1 MHVFILFWA
10 KIWIRHG
17 QIKFPNFN
25 LILSRVFLTKN
36 YLTSSFFLIFNQHKT
51 KNKSRISSVDME
63 NFLNKMLKPLL
74 SMYTYTVYICMAICS
89 LLCSCLNCEQRVVWR
104 EFFSLRAQWRVEPL
118 FGWLGC
124 CHTVGQIP
132 PKFKEFSNLIDCYW
146 CGLSYFSFVCLLKL
160 ILFNSKSQNQVCNW
174 NQKCFCFVLQK

>member
-1 MHVFILFWA
+1 MRVFILFLA

-17 QIKFPNFN
+17 QTKFQNFN
-25 LILSRVFLTKN
+25 LNLSRLFDKN
-36 YLTSSFFLIFNQHKT
+36 YLTSSFFLIFNRQNQKKNQHKT

-63 NFLNKMLKPLL
+63 NFLNKMQKPLL

-132 PKFKEFSNLIDCYW
+132 PKFKETSNLMRLLLMWFISFQFC
-146 CGLSYFSFVCLLKL
+146 LFVETYFV
-160 ILFNSKSQNQVCNW
+160 Q
-174 NQKCFCFVLQK
+174 

>member
-1 MHVFILFWA
+1 MRVFILFLA

-17 QIKFPNFN
+17 QTKFQNFN
-25 LILSRVFLTKN
+25 LNLSRLFDKN
-36 YLTSSFFLIFNQHKT
+36 YLTSSFFLIFNRQNQKKNQHKT

-63 NFLNKMLKPLL
+63 NFLNKMQKPLL

-124 CHTVGQIP
+124 YHTVGQIP
-132 PKFKEFSNLIDCYW
+132 KKFKETSNLIRLLLMWFISFQFC
-146 CGLSYFSFVCLLKL
+146 LFVETYFV
-160 ILFNSKSQNQVCNW
+160 Q
-174 NQKCFCFVLQK
+174 

>member
-1 MHVFILFWA
+1 
-10 KIWIRHG
+10 
-17 QIKFPNFN
+17 
-25 LILSRVFLTKN
+25 
-36 YLTSSFFLIFNQHKT
+36 
-51 KNKSRISSVDME
+51 
-63 NFLNKMLKPLL
+63 
-74 SMYTYTVYICMAICS
+74 MAICS

-146 CGLSYFSFVCLLKL
+146 CGLFYFSFVCLLKL
-160 ILFNSKSQNQVCNW
+160 ILFNSKSQNQMCNW
-174 NQKCFCFVLQK
+174 NQKCFCFVLQKSYIMLFYMTHTLVSEVSLYYWLLWPTVCHFTIGPNLKNPQKIRLTEICKIDLLTYSCNNLTNFEYR